1 MSFVAIK
8 KLRSLRLSNNNKG
21 FTITNKWACKSLWN
35 RLLDWV
41 DWFSGLLIQVLSG
54 FNRRS
59 RGRFSSIATGFNR
72 SSEGQFDRYS
82 GFLIQVL
89 SGFNRRSRGRFSS
102 IATGFNRSSEGQ
114 FDRYSGFLIQV
125 LSGFNRSSSGRFSS
139 IATGFNRT
147 SESQFDRYSG
157 FLIQVLS
164 GFNRRSS
171 GRFDRFSSGLAVVP
185 LVSTGRVRVSLTDL
199 VGSIAENTIRFN
211 KVAFT
216 DTVNCVL
223 VRADIY
229 SISKVASCKML
240 FVELQCIAWYTVLH
254 IDY

>member
-41 DWFSGLLIQVLSG
+41 DWFSGLL
-54 FNRRS
+54 N
-59 RGRFSSIATGFNR
+59 
-72 SSEGQFDRYS
+72 
-82 GFLIQVL
+82 QVL

-199 VGSIAENTIRFN
+199 VGSIAENTIRFY

-216 DTVNCVL
+216 DTVNCVP

-229 SISKVASCKML
+229 SISKVVAKCFLWNSSALLGTLCSILITRTLGCDAKL
-240 FVELQCIAWYTVLH
+240 DCQACSFA
-254 IDY
+254 

>member
-35 RLLDWV
+35 RLLDLV
-41 DWFSGLLIQVLSG
+41 DWFSGLLNQVLSG

-59 RGRFSSIATGFNR
+59 R
-72 SSEGQFDRYS
+72 
-82 GFLIQVL
+82 
-89 SGFNRRSRGRFSS
+89 
-102 IATGFNRSSEGQ
+102 
-114 FDRYSGFLIQV
+114 
-125 LSGFNRSSSGRFSS
+125 GRFSS

-199 VGSIAENTIRFN
+199 VGSIAENTIRFY

-216 DTVNCVL
+216 DTVNCVP

-229 SISKVASCKML
+229 SISKVVAKCFLWNSSALLGTLCSILITRTLGCDAKL
-240 FVELQCIAWYTVLH
+240 DCQACSFA
-254 IDY
+254 